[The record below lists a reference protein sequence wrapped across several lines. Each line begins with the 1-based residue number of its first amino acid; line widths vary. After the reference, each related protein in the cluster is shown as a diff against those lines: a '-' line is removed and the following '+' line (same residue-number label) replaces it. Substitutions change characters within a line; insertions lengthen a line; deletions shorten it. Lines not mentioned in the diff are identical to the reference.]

1 MKNIAILAAGEYPRR
16 EYPKWLLD
24 SADVVVCCDSA
35 IEGLLRRGKDADVVV
50 GDFDSVADRQLQRT
64 KAKVVRNSDQEC
76 NDLTKAFRYVLEN
89 YPDVTDIHILGATG
103 KSEAH
108 TVGNLS
114 LLMQYE
120 QDYKLS
126 QRGIKLDMV
135 SDYSTSFAIT
145 DSTELHLGAGRRISI
160 FSPDSTL
167 RIKSRGLTWPLDS
180 VVFDNWWKAT
190 LNIASEDVVE
200 LTFSHPSMA
209 LVILD

>member
-1 MKNIAILAAGEYPRR
+1 MKSVVILAAGEYPRK
-16 EYPKWLLD
+16 EYPGWLLEN
-24 SADVVVCCDSA
+24 ADVIVCCDSA
-35 IEGLLRRGKDADVVV
+35 IASLLRRGKDADVVV
-50 GDFDSVADRQLQRT
+50 GDFDSVPPKYLERT
-64 KAKVVRNSDQEC
+64 KARVVRNPDQEC

-120 QDYKLS
+120 KDWHLS
-126 QRGIKLDMV
+126 ERGIMLEMV
-135 SDYSTSFAIT
+135 SDYSTSFALT
-145 DSTELHLGAGRRISI
+145 GSTELHVGKGRRISV

-167 RIKSRGLTWPLDS
+167 RISSRGLRWPLDG

-200 LTFSHPSMA
+200 LSFDHPSMA

>member
-1 MKNIAILAAGEYPRR
+1 MKNIVILAAGEYPRR

-50 GDFDSVADRQLQRT
+50 GDFDSVAGRHLQRT
-64 KAKVVRNSDQEC
+64 KAKVVRNADQEC

-120 QDYKLS
+120 QDYQLS

-160 FSPDSTL
+160 FSPDVTL